1 MKKYISFLSIA
12 IIFFSCTEDDGVDF
26 TSTTSPLTVNFT
38 QNWDGTSITSNEFN
52 TLDYTNA
59 HGEELGLT
67 KLRYL
72 VSKIQLNKADGSF
85 ILLKDYQ
92 LVDVTN
98 DTGLSFTTTDNIPN
112 GAYTLS
118 LVFGFD
124 EIDNQINQIP
134 LNSVSF
140 NWPDMLGGGYH
151 FMQMEGNYSIDSG
164 VTQNTYAYHMGTAR
178 ISTGVFEHNHFSV
191 NLGAVT
197 IEKNQVLEIQMNIS
211 EWYKNTYT
219 WDLTMY
225 NNMLMPNYTAQ
236 KYMNENGPTVFS
248 VVN

>member
-1 MKKYISFLSIA
+1 MKKYISILTIA
-12 IIFFSCTEDDGVDF
+12 IILFSCTEDDGVDF
-26 TSTTSPLTVNFT
+26 TKTATHVTINFT
-38 QNWDGTSITSNEFN
+38 QNWNGTTITSNEFN

-59 HGEELGLT
+59 HGEVLSLT
-67 KLRYL
+67 RLRYL
-72 VSKIQLNKADGSF
+72 ISKIQLNKTDGSS

-92 LVDVTN
+92 LIDVTN

-112 GAYTLS
+112 GDYTLS
-118 LVFGFD
+118 LIFGFD
-124 EIDNQINQIP
+124 EADNLLNQIP

-151 FMQMEGNYSIDSG
+151 FMQMEGNYSIDG
-164 VTQNTYAYHMGTAR
+164 GFTQNTYAYHMGTAR
-178 ISTGVFEHNHFSV
+178 VSTGVFEANHFTV
-191 NLGAVT
+191 DLGTVT
-197 IEKNQVLEIQMNIS
+197 IANNEILEIQMNIA

-225 NNMLMPNYTAQ
+225 NNMLMPNYDAQ

-248 VVN
+248 LVN

>member
-1 MKKYISFLSIA
+1 MKKYITILTIA
-12 IIFFSCTEDDGVDF
+12 ISLFSCTEDDGVDF
-26 TSTTSPLTVNFT
+26 TKTAAPVTVNFT
-38 QNWDGTSITSNEFN
+38 QNWNGTTITSNEFN
-52 TLDYTNA
+52 TLGYTNA

-67 KLRYL
+67 RLRYL
-72 VSKIQLNKADGSF
+72 VSKIQLNKTDGSS

-98 DTGLSFTTTDNIPN
+98 ETGLSFTTTDNIPN
-112 GAYTLS
+112 GEYTLS

-124 EIDNQINQIP
+124 EDDNLLNQIP

-140 NWPDMLGGGYH
+140 NWPAMLGGGYH
-151 FMQMEGNYSIDSG
+151 FMQMEGNYTIDSG

-178 ISTGVFEHNHFSV
+178 VSTGVFEANHFTI

-197 IEKNQVLEIQMNIS
+197 IADNQILDIQMNIA

-236 KYMNENGPTVFS
+236 KHMNENGLTVFS